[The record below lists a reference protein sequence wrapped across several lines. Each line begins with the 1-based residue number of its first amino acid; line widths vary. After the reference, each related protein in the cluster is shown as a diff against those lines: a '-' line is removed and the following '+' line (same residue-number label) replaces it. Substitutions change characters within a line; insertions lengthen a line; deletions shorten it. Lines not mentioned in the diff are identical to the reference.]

1 MHPLGAIMQF
11 NKIFPAKILIAL
23 TAALI
28 IFVGAEAATSTAQP
42 FAPRAAARIAA
53 PQAADS
59 TCQAVLSAL
68 DKNFTTPYH
77 MYMTQTVAAS
87 QNGKPISTEMIF
99 AGDKRYILYDGKW
112 TVSPM
117 STEEMKAMSL
127 KARQTAKNLSCHYVK
142 DESVNGES
150 AALFATHGESEHGK
164 DDNQIWIS
172 KSKGVIIK
180 QETDIDIGNGRP
192 KTHMSVRYEYTNVQ
206 APKM

>member
-1 MHPLGAIMQF
+1 MRF
-11 NKIFPAKILIAL
+11 NKIFPTKILIVS
-23 TAALI
+23 TAAVTV
-28 IFVGAEAATSTAQP
+28 FFGAHAATSVAQP
-42 FAPRAAARIAA
+42 SLTPAGARIPA

-59 TCQAVLSAL
+59 TCQTVLSAL

-77 MYMTQTVAAS
+77 MYMTQTGVPLP
-87 QNGKPISTEMIF
+87 NGKPISTEMIF
-99 AGDKRYILYDGKW
+99 AGDKRYILHDGKW

-117 STEEMKAMSL
+117 STEEMKAASL

-150 AALFATHGESEHGK
+150 AALFATHGESEHSK

>member
-1 MHPLGAIMQF
+1 M
-11 NKIFPAKILIAL
+11 
-23 TAALI
+23 
-28 IFVGAEAATSTAQP
+28 
-42 FAPRAAARIAA
+42 
-53 PQAADS
+53 
-59 TCQAVLSAL
+59 
-68 DKNFTTPYH
+68 
-77 MYMTQTVAAS
+77 
-87 QNGKPISTEMIF
+87 
-99 AGDKRYILYDGKW
+99 
-112 TVSPM
+112 
-117 STEEMKAMSL
+117 
-127 KARQTAKNLSCHYVK
+127 K

>member
-1 MHPLGAIMQF
+1 M
-11 NKIFPAKILIAL
+11 
-23 TAALI
+23 
-28 IFVGAEAATSTAQP
+28 V
-42 FAPRAAARIAA
+42 
-53 PQAADS
+53 
-59 TCQAVLSAL
+59 
-68 DKNFTTPYH
+68 
-77 MYMTQTVAAS
+77 
-87 QNGKPISTEMIF
+87 F

-112 TVSPM
+112 TMSTM

-127 KARQTAKNLSCHYVK
+127 KARQTAKSLSCHYVK

-172 KSKGVIIK
+172 KSKGLIIK
-180 QETDIDIGNGRP
+180 QETDIDIGEGRP